1 MPGLLD
7 ARGGFNDPITMGLLG
22 ASQALLTPM
31 SQGGGL
37 GAAFGAFPAA
47 QQAAEQRRM
56 RELMLQ
62 AQMGNMQSEA
72 EYRNAQMEG
81 ARQKAMREAQIE
93 AGRNSVFE
101 QIAQQN
107 MPTFRDASAAIT
119 GVNPTADY
127 VAPQNRRLSLTP
139 QLAAQAARFGI
150 KPEELTAVFDAGRPE
165 VARTIESLSANGL
178 PQTVQL
184 DKFGQ
189 IVGAGI
195 NKPFEFRN
203 VDVGDKV
210 QSVNPYQPYSL
221 TKAMTPGEVDTSNL
235 GRERLNLEMRGR
247 REVDKERGII
257 IDKDTG
263 QAQQITLNGQP
274 VGPKEKDL
282 NENQSNAALFAG
294 RMQAA
299 DKIIA
304 DLGSKPSVLA
314 AAINQNLTGTPLIG
328 GTLGGVSNLFLSKE
342 TKQYLQAERD
352 FITAVLRRESGA
364 AIAESE
370 YDTARKTYFPQ
381 PNDQPEVIQQK
392 ADARARAIAG
402 IAVAAGP
409 SQSRVNSI
417 SETKAQR
424 PNGLGTQSVS
434 GEIGGPKTT
443 KPSAAAMTPENVK
456 HTAKLYGISE
466 DQVLQMLGAKR

>member
-1 MPGLLD
+1 
-7 ARGGFNDPITMGLLG
+7 
-22 ASQALLTPM
+22 
-31 SQGGGL
+31 
-37 GAAFGAFPAA
+37 
-47 QQAAEQRRM
+47 
-56 RELMLQ
+56 MLQ

-139 QLAAQAARFGI
+139 QLAAQAAKYGI
-150 KPEELTAVFDAGRPE
+150 KPEELAAVFDAGLPK
-165 VARTIESLSANGL
+165 VARTIEGIGASGAPETL
-178 PQTVQL
+178 QL
-184 DKFGQ
+184 DEFGRRVGLGIGKPVEKKFLNTGGSQ
-189 IVGAGI
+189 LEYD
-195 NKPFEFRN
+195 PFMGPTGRSIAN
-203 VDVGDKV
+203 TMSPDAV
-210 QSVNPYQPYSL
+210 
-221 TKAMTPGEVDTSNL
+221 ASNAVA
-235 GRERLNLEMRGR
+235 RDRLNLEMRGR
-247 REVDKERGII
+247 REVDKDRGII
-257 IDKDTG
+257 IDPDTG
-263 QAQQITLNGQP
+263 EAKPITLNGQP
-274 VGPKEKDL
+274 VGAKEKDL

-304 DLGSKPSVLA
+304 DLGSKPSVLG

-328 GTLGGVSNLFLSKE
+328 GTLSGMSNLFLSKE

-381 PNDQPEVIQQK
+381 PNDPPEVIQQK

-424 PNGLGTQSVS
+424 QNGLGTQSVS
-434 GEIGGPKTT
+434 GEIGGPNTT

>member
-1 MPGLLD
+1 
-7 ARGGFNDPITMGLLG
+7 
-22 ASQALLTPM
+22 
-31 SQGGGL
+31 
-37 GAAFGAFPAA
+37 
-47 QQAAEQRRM
+47 
-56 RELMLQ
+56 
-62 AQMGNMQSEA
+62 
-72 EYRNAQMEG
+72 
-81 ARQKAMREAQIE
+81 
-93 AGRNSVFE
+93 
-101 QIAQQN
+101 
-107 MPTFRDASAAIT
+107 
-119 GVNPTADY
+119 

-304 DLGSKPSVLA
+304 DLGSKPSVLG

-381 PNDQPEVIQQK
+381 PNDPPEVIQQK

-417 SETKAQR
+417 SETTAQR
-424 PNGLGTQSVS
+424 PTGLGTQSVS

-443 KPSAAAMTPENVK
+443 KPSAAAITPESVK